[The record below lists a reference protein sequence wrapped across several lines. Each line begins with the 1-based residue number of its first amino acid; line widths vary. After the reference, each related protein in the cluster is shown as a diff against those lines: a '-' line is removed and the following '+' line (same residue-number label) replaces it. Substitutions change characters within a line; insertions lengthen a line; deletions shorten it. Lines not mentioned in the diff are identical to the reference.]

1 MIFLNI
7 FMVMLITS
15 MSYFKINFYK
25 KQLNIN
31 YKKQKLKA
39 SIYFSLRWERTS
51 KHKNNGTKHKEK

>member
-1 MIFLNI
+1 
-7 FMVMLITS
+7 MLITS